1 MTAVAV
7 EKNLTEKKD
16 KRAKSI
22 AAMGLVNRE
31 GDKFLVSTPSLRGKQ
46 TSYEVWRD
54 ETGKIRCNCLEFEEA
69 AVSDSGF
76 RCEHILAV
84 KYALVAKNTES
95 ATKQPLQVETQIE
108 VKTTEAV
115 VEDTS
120 ATESSTDLELRNAE
134 NGFNDESEIQKPKF
148 EIEMSKDGEQKADE
162 VRKNVSVAG
171 HAEAHKVSEPS
182 HLANIQGDKKMTQAN
197 TQDTPLAIAGVSA
210 ETETANNVLNFTT
223 TLRELRKNVDPELVK
238 QREGWRDR
246 NGNTHYVDYVEWH
259 TVADILDEN
268 APNWMHTVKDIRQI
282 GDIFTVTVA
291 ITIDGITREGIG
303 TGTADS
309 EMGIKKAE
317 HDALKRA
324 AVKFGIARDL
334 YKKESDTI
342 EREGAVPPPTNN
354 DGFPSNPIAK
364 SLSDLVTA
372 KQLGMIRAISREI
385 GVDAEVECQNVMQCK
400 TDELS
405 KKAASGLIQH
415 LQDMQ
420 KNQEVAAPQP
430 MRRAG

>member
-1 MTAVAV
+1 MIATVA
-7 EKNLTEKKD
+7 EKNITEKRE

-31 GDKFLVSTPSLRGKQ
+31 GDKFKVSTPSLRGRQ

-54 ETGKIRCNCLEFEEA
+54 INAKIRCNCLEFEEA
-69 AVSDSGF
+69 AVTDSGF

-84 KYALVAKNTES
+84 KFAVVAKTTEP
-95 ATKQPLQVETQIE
+95 ATKQPIHVTTEIKVVSEDKSVTESSVSAPGEQKTARNSADDSANGQVETNETGFQQLTNT
-108 VKTTEAV
+108 KG
-115 VEDTS
+115 
-120 ATESSTDLELRNAE
+120 E
-134 NGFNDESEIQKPKF
+134 NT
-148 EIEMSKDGEQKADE
+148 
-162 VRKNVSVAG
+162 
-171 HAEAHKVSEPS
+171 
-182 HLANIQGDKKMTQAN
+182 MTQAKEMSFKRAE
-197 TQDTPLAIAGVSA
+197 DSAGEINGA
-210 ETETANNVLNFTT
+210 PNNVLNFTT
-223 TLRELRKNVDPELVK
+223 TLKELRKNVDPNLIK

-268 APNWMHTVKDIRQI
+268 APNWSHTIRDIKQI

-291 ITIDGITREGIG
+291 ITIDGVTREGLG
-303 TGTADS
+303 TGFADS

-324 AVKFGIARDL
+324 AVKFGIAREL
-334 YKKESDTI
+334 YKKESDVI
-342 EREGAVPPPTNN
+342 EREGTVPTPTN
-354 DGFPSNPIAK
+354 DGGLPSNPIAR

-385 GVDAEVECQNVMQCK
+385 GVDADEECQTIMQCK

-415 LQDMQ
+415 LQDLQ
-420 KNQEVAAPQP
+420 KQQEVSNVAP

>member
-1 MTAVAV
+1 MTAVTI
-7 EKNLTEKKD
+7 EKNLTDKKE

-31 GDKFLVSTPSLRGKQ
+31 NDKFRVSTPSLRGKQ
-46 TSYEVWRD
+46 NSYDVWRD

-84 KYALVAKNTES
+84 KYALVEKNTES
-95 ATKQPLQVETQIE
+95 ATKQPVKSEIE
-108 VKTTEAV
+108 VEVKPIQATTNNINA
-115 VEDTS
+115 S
-120 ATESSTDLELRNAE
+120 ESRVFE
-134 NGFNDESEIQKPKF
+134 NGTNESEDGKESKIQNLKSK
-148 EIEMSKDGEQKADE
+148 IEVSAHGEQKSDE
-162 VRKNVSVAG
+162 VQENVLVKGQTDSK
-171 HAEAHKVSEPS
+171 KVSEPS
-182 HLANIQGDKKMTQAN
+182 HLANTQGDTKMRQENSKEIPFA
-197 TQDTPLAIAGVSA
+197 AAESA
-210 ETETANNVLNFTT
+210 SETETVNNVLNFTS
-223 TLRELRKNVDPELVK
+223 TLRELRKNVDPDLVK
-238 QREGWRDR
+238 TREGWRDR
-246 NGNTHYVDYVEWH
+246 NGNVHLVDYVEWH
-259 TVADILDEN
+259 TVADILDET

-291 ITIDGITREGIG
+291 ITIDGVTREGIG

-342 EREGAVPPPTNN
+342 EREGAVPPPNN
-354 DGFPSNPIAK
+354 DGFPANPIAK

-385 GVDAEVECQNVMQCK
+385 GMDADEQCQTVMQCK

-405 KKAASGLIQH
+405 KRAASSFIQH
-415 LQDMQ
+415 LQDSQ
-420 KNQEVAAPQP
+420 KQKEVSVPAP
-430 MRRAG
+430 MRYAG

>member
-1 MTAVAV
+1 MTAIVV
-7 EKNLTEKKD
+7 EKNLTEKRD
-16 KRAKSI
+16 KRARSI

-31 GDKFLVSTPSLRGKQ
+31 GDKFRVSTPSLRGKQ

-54 ETGKIRCNCLEFEEA
+54 STGKIRCNCLEFEEA
-69 AVSDSGF
+69 AVTDAGF

-84 KYALVAKNTES
+84 KYALFAKNTEP
-95 ATKQPLQVETQIE
+95 ATKQTVSAALEAETE
-108 VKTTEAV
+108 VV
-115 VEDTS
+115 SNNTS
-120 ATESSTDLELRNAE
+120 ATESRDKSAR
-134 NGFNDESEIQKPKF
+134 
-148 EIEMSKDGEQKADE
+148 GEQKTVE
-162 VRKNVSVAG
+162 
-171 HAEAHKVSEPS
+171 AEADASESGRSEAVEAEPVQ
-182 HLANIQGDKKMTQAN
+182 LANKKGEMKMTQKK
-197 TQDTPLAIAGVSA
+197 TQEMPFVTAEEASA
-210 ETETANNVLNFTT
+210 EAFETPNNVLNFST
-223 TLRELRKNVDPELVK
+223 TLKELRKNVDPQLVK

-268 APNWMHTVKDIRQI
+268 APNWSHTVKDIRQI

-291 ITIDGITREGIG
+291 ITIDNVTREGIG

-309 EMGIKKAE
+309 ELGIKKAE

-334 YKKESDTI
+334 YKKESDAI
-342 EREGAVPPPTNN
+342 EHAGAVPPAN
-354 DGFPSNPIAK
+354 DGGFPSNPIAR

-372 KQLGMIRAISREI
+372 KQLGMIRALAREI
-385 GVDAEVECQNVMQCK
+385 GVDPDEESNSVMNCK

-405 KKAASGLIQH
+405 RKAASALISH

-420 KNQEVAAPQP
+420 KNNSAESNFP

>member
-1 MTAVAV
+1 MTAIAV
-7 EKNLTEKKD
+7 DKNLTEKRE
-16 KRAKSI
+16 KRARSI

-31 GDKFLVSTPSLRGKQ
+31 NDKFRVSTPSLRGKQ

-54 ETGKIRCNCLEFEEA
+54 EAGKIRCNCLEFEEA
-69 AVSDSGF
+69 AVTDAGF

-84 KYALVAKNTES
+84 KYALVAKNTEP
-95 ATKQPLQVETQIE
+95 ATKQPIKVSTEIE
-108 VKTTEAV
+108 IVSNDKSV
-115 VEDTS
+115 
-120 ATESSTDLELRNAE
+120 TESPIDLGVRNADLGL
-134 NGFNDESEIQKPKF
+134 NKSEIESPKSK
-148 EIEMSKDGEQKADE
+148 IETSNGGEQKTAANSAD
-162 VRKNVSVAG
+162 VSDNG
-171 HAEAHKVSEPS
+171 QIETNEANFQQLTNTQGENTMKQVSEMPFVTAEETVNENYDAPS
-182 HLANIQGDKKMTQAN
+182 
-197 TQDTPLAIAGVSA
+197 
-210 ETETANNVLNFTT
+210 NVLNFSS
-223 TLRELRKNVDPELVK
+223 TLKELRKNVDPNLVK

-268 APNWMHTVKDIRQI
+268 APNWSHAVKDIRQI

-291 ITIDGITREGIG
+291 ITIDGVTREGIG
-303 TGTADS
+303 TGTAES
-309 EMGIKKAE
+309 ELGIKKAE

-342 EREGAVPPPTNN
+342 EREGAVPPTDNG
-354 DGFPSNPIAK
+354 GFPANPIAR

-372 KQLGMIRAISREI
+372 KQLGMIRAISREM
-385 GVDAEVECQNVMQCK
+385 GVDPDQECNTVMHCK

-420 KNQEVAAPQP
+420 KHQESEANVP
-430 MRRAG
+430 MRRAS